1 MILDALRAE
10 LFKLLATAGRTF
22 WAFGFM
28 PLFALLSGII
38 EQTWFHSQPAF
49 DFFQYAAPATEG
61 VLGLSTIETSVFQL
75 FAIVGAAILF
85 AGEYRWETWRAIL
98 PRNARINV
106 MIAKFITFII
116 ALAISILA
124 CGVARFLVGLYDAAF
139 TGAATWPANPGGVLL
154 ALALGFTATFMQVMV
169 TAAFALLVAVLTRSM
184 MAAII
189 APFMV
194 LVAVEIGS
202 LRYRLDPTDLTGALF
217 PNLAGRSLREMA
229 NSAMGDPDVLAPYL
243 AGPGALAMIGWYAL
257 FTAAALFLFRR
268 QDLSRE

>member
-1 MILDALRAE
+1 MILEAVRAE
-10 LFKLLATAGRTF
+10 IFKLLHNRWSAF

-28 PLFALLSGII
+28 PVFALVSGLI
-38 EQTWFHSQPAF
+38 EQTWMHTYVP
-49 DFFQYAAPATEG
+49 DFFFYAAPATEG
-61 VLGLSTIETSVFQL
+61 VLGLSTIESSVFQL
-75 FAIVGAAILF
+75 FAIIGAAILF

-98 PRNARINV
+98 PRNSRINV
-106 MIAKFITFII
+106 MIAKFATFTL

-124 CGVARFLVGLYDAAF
+124 CGVARFFVGLYDAAL
-139 TGAATWPANPGGVLL
+139 TGTATWPASIGSLLL
-154 ALALGFTATFMQVMV
+154 AILLGFTATFMQAMV
-169 TAAFALLVAVLTRSM
+169 TAAFVLLVAVVTRSM

-202 LRYRLDPTDLTGALF
+202 LRYRFDPTDLTGSLF

-229 NSAMGDPDVLAPYL
+229 NSAMGDPDMTVPYL
-243 AGPGALAMIGWYAL
+243 ATPGALAMIGWFAL